1 MTTVAA
7 HRTPRRRARLLAGLA
22 ALYSA
27 VLLVLVG
34 PAVLAQE
41 AEEPPPLTIRKVDA
55 TDPEAVQVDF
65 IWNGER
71 DALEDLTI
79 RENGKEVKHE
89 PVVPLSSLGVETAMV
104 FVIDTS
110 QSMGRNGGVEAT
122 QDTLRRMIDE
132 MEGGERIGI
141 VTFDS
146 DVEVHAPLTTDKEE
160 LLDAV
165 DDIVAPA
172 DGGTAMWDGVRKGA
186 SLFKPESA
194 LQPNMV
200 LITDGYDDSSESAQS
215 DAASALTR
223 AKAPVFALAYNQRKH
238 VDVESLDALVT
249 EVGGAV
255 ISAPGQ
261 EDLTAGLEEVERNL
275 ANQYAVTFASSGE
288 QGTSELEVSVGDES
302 VTQNLVTG
310 AVAEGGAALEP
321 PEVSTSIV
329 PGFLRGDVGLVIVV
343 AAGGIAVALAAVA
356 IVMVASK
363 DDQSLDKVLQQY
375 TEPGVEGDDENDGLA
390 QTALMQRAVAFTEDI
405 ATRQGVLVK
414 VEKMLEQA
422 DLPLRAAEALF
433 FYLVGGVVLTILGL
447 VIGGLFGMLALAFLG
462 LFVPMA
468 VLNYLGRR
476 RQKQFDSQLPD
487 MLQLLSGSLR
497 AGYSLIQGVDAVATE
512 MDGPMGRE
520 LRRVMT
526 EARLGRELELALEGA
541 AERVQSKDF
550 EWAIMAIRIQREVG
564 GNLSE
569 LLMTVADTMVD
580 RERLRR
586 DVATLTAEGKMS
598 AIILAGMPP
607 VLGVFMYVMN
617 PDYIG
622 GLFEET
628 LGNILLGVAI
638 VSALIGFAWMKKCI
652 TIEV

>member
-1 MTTVAA
+1 
-7 HRTPRRRARLLAGLA
+7 
-22 ALYSA
+22 
-27 VLLVLVG
+27 
-34 PAVLAQE
+34 
-41 AEEPPPLTIRKVDA
+41 
-55 TDPEAVQVDF
+55 
-65 IWNGER
+65 
-71 DALEDLTI
+71 
-79 RENGKEVKHE
+79 
-89 PVVPLSSLGVETAMV
+89 
-104 FVIDTS
+104 
-110 QSMGRNGGVEAT
+110 
-122 QDTLRRMIDE
+122 
-132 MEGGERIGI
+132 
-141 VTFDS
+141 
-146 DVEVHAPLTTDKEE
+146 
-160 LLDAV
+160 
-165 DDIVAPA
+165 
-172 DGGTAMWDGVRKGA
+172 
-186 SLFKPESA
+186 
-194 LQPNMV
+194 
-200 LITDGYDDSSESAQS
+200 
-215 DAASALTR
+215 
-223 AKAPVFALAYNQRKH
+223 
-238 VDVESLDALVT
+238 
-249 EVGGAV
+249 
-255 ISAPGQ
+255 
-261 EDLTAGLEEVERNL
+261 
-275 ANQYAVTFASSGE
+275 
-288 QGTSELEVSVGDES
+288 
-302 VTQNLVTG
+302 
-310 AVAEGGAALEP
+310 
-321 PEVSTSIV
+321 
-329 PGFLRGDVGLVIVV
+329 VV

-356 IVMVASK
+356 IVMVVSK

-375 TEPGVEGDDENDGLA
+375 TEPGVDTDDENDGLA

-433 FYLVGGVVLTILGL
+433 FYVIGGVVLTILGL
-447 VIGGLFGMLALAFLG
+447 VIGGLFGMLAMAFLG

-541 AERVQSKDF
+541 AGRVQSKDF

-628 LGNILLGVAI
+628 LGNILLGAAI